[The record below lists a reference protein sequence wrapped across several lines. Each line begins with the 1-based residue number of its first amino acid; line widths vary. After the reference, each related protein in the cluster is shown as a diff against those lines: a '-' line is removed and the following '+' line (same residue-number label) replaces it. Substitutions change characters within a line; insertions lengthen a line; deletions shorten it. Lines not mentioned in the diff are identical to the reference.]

1 MVNVRLRTEL
11 RGRMPTY
18 VAYYR
23 RSTARQDITIEAQAD
38 AVRRYVG
45 ERGTIIADF
54 TETESGKRKD
64 RPELSKALDYCNRH
78 KATLCIAK
86 LDRLAR
92 NVAFIA
98 NLMDSGVE
106 FVAVDFPQANRLTLH
121 ILAAVAEH
129 EAVIISERTKTALQT
144 LKRSGRVL
152 GNVTNL
158 VEAQTKGR
166 SAQAHR
172 ARVRA
177 TEIVPIIQEIRAAGL
192 TTLEEIAR
200 ALNRRGYKTTRGK
213 AWHKTTVMRVLRTAG
228 AGKRD
233 VPESPDNAL

>member
-1 MVNVRLRTEL
+1 
-11 RGRMPTY
+11 MPAY

-23 RSTARQDITIEAQAD
+23 RSTARQDITIEAQAE

-45 ERGTIIADF
+45 DRGSIVASF

-64 RPELSKALDYCNRH
+64 RPELLKALDHCKRH
-78 KATLCIAK
+78 KAVLCIAK
-86 LDRLAR
+86 LDHLAR

-129 EAVIISERTKTALQT
+129 EAIMISERTKTALQT
-144 LKRSGRVL
+144 LKRSGPVL

-158 VEAQTKGR
+158 DVAQAKGR
-166 SAQAHR
+166 AAQAQQARER
-172 ARVRA
+172 AQ
-177 TEIVPIIQEIRAAGL
+177 EIVPIIQEIQAAGL
-192 TTLEEIAR
+192 TTLEEMAT
-200 ALNRRGYKTTRGK
+200 ALNRRGYKTARGK
-213 AWHKTTVMRVLRTAG
+213 AWHKATVMRVLQRAG
-228 AGKRD
+228 TSRRK
-233 VPESPDNAL
+233 VQTLPSSSPTDYSSTGSSEA

>member
-1 MVNVRLRTEL
+1 
-11 RGRMPTY
+11 MPTY

-45 ERGTIIADF
+45 ERGTIVASF

-64 RPELSKALDYCNRH
+64 RPELLKALNYCNRH
-78 KATLCIAK
+78 KAVLCIAK

-129 EAVIISERTKTALQT
+129 EAVMISERTTTALQT
-144 LKRSGRVL
+144 LKRSGRTL

-158 VEAQTKGR
+158 GEAQAKGR
-166 SAQAHR
+166 AAQAHR
-172 ARVRA
+172 ARERVSEVLPVIR
-177 TEIVPIIQEIRAAGL
+177 EIRGAGL
-192 TTLEEIAR
+192 TKLEDIAL
-200 ALNRRGYKTTRGK
+200 ALNRRGYKTARGK
-213 AWHKTTVMRVLRTAG
+213 AWHKATVWRVLQTAG
-228 AGKRD
+228 MGEPSTQ
-233 VPESPDNAL
+233 V